1 MKEWLKLAI
10 RKDVVNRSLRVGLVV
25 GTILI
30 VINYTDRFMRGNL
43 TAFDLFKMT
52 LTYFVPY
59 SVSTY
64 ASVSAIRRGH

>member
-1 MKEWLKLAI
+1 MNWFKIAI
-10 RKDVVNRSLRVGLVV
+10 RKDIVTRSMRVGLVV

-30 VINYTDRFMRGNL
+30 VINYTDRFMAGNL
-43 TAFDLFKMT
+43 KAVDIFKMI

-64 ASVSAIRRGH
+64 ASVSAILAKEN